1 MRIIFVRHGHPDYK
15 NDCLTPLGHEQA
27 KAAAARL
34 QNEKVDAVYS
44 SVKGR
49 AMETASYQ
57 AKAHGKELILLD
69 FMREIGWGSTDG
81 EPIAHE
87 GHPWFLADDMV
98 VAGQSLLSDNWAE
111 EPPFDR
117 NRAVG
122 FYNNI
127 RENLDAWLSG
137 LGYDRE
143 GEYYRVR
150 EANDQTIMLVSH
162 GGSSSC
168 VLSHLFNLP
177 LPFVLKNIPAN
188 LTGITVVKMAGD
200 VGSLISP
207 KFEMVNDARHIQDVT
222 DPTYDN

>member
-27 KAAAARL
+27 KAAAQRL
-34 QNEKVDAVYS
+34 KDEQVETIYS

-57 AKAHGKELILLD
+57 AQMHGLEVVPLD
-69 FMREIGWGSTDG
+69 FMREIGWGSVDG
-81 EPIAHE
+81 EPVAHD
-87 GHPWFLADDMV
+87 GHPWFLVEDMV
-98 VAGQSLLSDNWAE
+98 AAGQSLLSDNWAE

-117 NRAVG
+117 SRAVG

-127 RENLDAWLSG
+127 KENLDIWLSG

-143 GEYYRVR
+143 GDSYRVR
-150 EANDQTIMLVSH
+150 EKNDKTVMLVSH

-168 VLSHLFNLP
+168 AISHLFNLP
-177 LPFVLKNIPAN
+177 LPFVLRNIPAN
-188 LTGITVVKMAGD
+188 FTGITIVKLTGEA
-200 VGSLISP
+200 GSLTTP
-207 KFEMVNDARHIQDVT
+207 RFEMVNDARHINGVT
-222 DPTYDN
+222 EPTYDN

>member
-34 QNEKVDAVYS
+34 QNEKV
-44 SVKGR
+44 
-49 AMETASYQ
+49 
-57 AKAHGKELILLD
+57 
-69 FMREIGWGSTDG
+69 
-81 EPIAHE
+81 
-87 GHPWFLADDMV
+87 
-98 VAGQSLLSDNWAE
+98 
-111 EPPFDR
+111 
-117 NRAVG
+117 
-122 FYNNI
+122 
-127 RENLDAWLSG
+127 DAWLSG